1 MRCLDCFQVDG
12 QHTSSCWSRFPVASE
27 TLHVPEEHL
36 EDVIYV
42 IRRGL
47 KFAKKSTDPEVVR
60 ALTEWCDDEEKYLER
75 LKAP

>member
-1 MRCLDCFQVDG
+1 M
-12 QHTSSCWSRFPVASE
+12 AAE

-47 KFAKKSTDPEVVR
+47 QSTEKGINEEVVR
-60 ALTEWCDDEEKYLER
+60 ALTEWCNDEEEYLER